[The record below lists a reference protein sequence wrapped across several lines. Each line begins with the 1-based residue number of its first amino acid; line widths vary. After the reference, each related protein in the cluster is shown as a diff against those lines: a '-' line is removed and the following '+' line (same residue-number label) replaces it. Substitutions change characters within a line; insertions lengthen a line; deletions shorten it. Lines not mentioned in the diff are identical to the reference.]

1 MKNTKKKNNHLGFVA
16 ARERNQTQ
24 SPWRKHIYYRCVT
37 VYLNVIRKKITI
49 SYCCIY
55 SDTLICRCNNIFG
68 FFLSGW
74 KMSLTIYCMY
84 LNWCLRDIIVLLL
97 RQFRDNVSLLANW
110 IGTSNGIRNYLI
122 CKNWNM
128 INFLCISNSTLAF
141 SPSRLNNV
149 RSKRCL
155 CNDCAHILN

>member
-37 VYLNVIRKKITI
+37 VYQNVIRKKITI

-122 CKNWNM
+122 CNTEK
-128 INFLCISNSTLAF
+128 L
-141 SPSRLNNV
+141 
-149 RSKRCL
+149 KH
-155 CNDCAHILN
+155 D